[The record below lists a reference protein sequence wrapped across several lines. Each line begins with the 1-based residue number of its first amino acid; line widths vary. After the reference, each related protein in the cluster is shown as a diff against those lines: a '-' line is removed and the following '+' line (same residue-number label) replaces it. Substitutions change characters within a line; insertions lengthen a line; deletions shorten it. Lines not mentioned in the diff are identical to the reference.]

1 MPRIPVN
8 DAGMSADSLTLGL
21 GPNGGINDYLL
32 STNGPGPSTDS
43 KRKLEPPEVLGRL
56 LEQGP
61 APSIGFLE
69 D

>member
-1 MPRIPVN
+1 MH
-8 DAGMSADSLTLGL
+8 DAEMLANLLTLGL
-21 GPNGGINDYLL
+21 GLNGGINDYLL
-32 STNGPGPSTDS
+32 STDSPGPSADS
-43 KRKLEPPEVLGRL
+43 KRKLDPSEVQVGL